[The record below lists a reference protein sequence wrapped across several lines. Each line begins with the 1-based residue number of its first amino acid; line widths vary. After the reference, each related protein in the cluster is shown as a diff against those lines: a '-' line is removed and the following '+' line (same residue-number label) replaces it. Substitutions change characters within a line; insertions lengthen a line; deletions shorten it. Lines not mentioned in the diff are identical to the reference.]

1 MKATSTKPLPDIA
14 ILAPGLLGASLA
26 AACRKR
32 GICDRIHVWA
42 RREETRLQ
50 CRDEAWCDACYSTAE
65 EAVEE
70 ADLVWICAP
79 VGSIAQLAGKIAG
92 HLKPGA
98 VVSDVGST
106 KEKLVRQCEL
116 AIGDKGFFI
125 GSHPMAGS
133 EKSGTANADPELYEG
148 RPCFVTPSDSSN
160 PDALERVMGFWKAL
174 GMHLHIVTPKEHDH
188 IVANISH
195 LPHLVATSLA
205 AKVSEVGTVQ
215 WKNFVGSG
223 FMDTTRV
230 AAGSVPMWM
239 DIIDHNRAEIL
250 PALKEMIDA
259 LEHLRVHLE
268 SGSIEVVKDILMAGK
283 EFRESLD
290 S

>member
-1 MKATSTKPLPDIA
+1 
-14 ILAPGLLGASLA
+14 
-26 AACRKR
+26 
-32 GICDRIHVWA
+32 VWA

-50 CRDEAWCDACYSTAE
+50 CQGEAWCDACYDMAE
-65 EAVEE
+65 KAVKD
-70 ADLVWICAP
+70 ADLVWICTP
-79 VGSIAQLAGKIAG
+79 VGSTAQLAGKIAG

-133 EKSGTANADPELYEG
+133 EKSGTDNADAELYEG
-148 RPCFVTPSDSSN
+148 KPCFVTPDEQSN
-160 PDALERVMGFWKAL
+160 PDALEFVIDFWKAL
-174 GMHLHIVTPKEHDH
+174 GMHVHVVSPQEHDH

-195 LPHLVATSLA
+195 LPHLVAASLA
-205 AKVSEVGTVQ
+205 AKVSEIGTEQ
-215 WKNFVGSG
+215 WKQFVGSG
-223 FMDTTRV
+223 LMDTTRV

-239 DIIDHNRAEIL
+239 DIIDHNRTEIL

-259 LEHLRVHLE
+259 LEHLKMHLE
-268 SGSIEVVKDILMAGK
+268 SGNIQVVEDVLKAGK
-283 EFRESLD
+283 YYRESLD